1 MYLCPESPQYQ
12 AFRAFSVFRGLGGL
26 VRHRPASYRGDH
38 IVPWRLI
45 FAHPCPARI
54 CQKRG
59 NAKKYPLPDSATSF
73 NENNLAGT
81 LRLPLLSHSR
91 SNGSPQSPQIT
102 LISRVARI
110 MVPQQGQTYLML
122 RLMDFLLPPLVVPST
137 GKRLA
142 LILSSPKVF
151 LIHASASGASVVA
164 VQPYLA
170 CFSICRPWASA
181 VALNFWLW

>member
-1 MYLCPESPQYQ
+1 MGLCDRRDRKWADGGLFRQVPGKQKKPGKPIISGFPGIDTKTAFQIGGLFLYLSPESPPYQ

-81 LRLPLLSHSR
+81 LQLPL
-91 SNGSPQSPQIT
+91 
-102 LISRVARI
+102 
-110 MVPQQGQTYLML
+110 
-122 RLMDFLLPPLVVPST
+122 
-137 GKRLA
+137 
-142 LILSSPKVF
+142 F
-151 LIHASASGASVVA
+151 LIPARKPLHN
-164 VQPYLA
+164 L
-170 CFSICRPWASA
+170 RR
-181 VALNFWLW
+181 LH

>member
-1 MYLCPESPQYQ
+1 MYLCPESLILW
-12 AFRAFSVFRGLGGL
+12 AFRAFPVFRGLDGIG
-26 VRHRPASYRGDH
+26 HHWPACYRDDH
-38 IVPWRLI
+38 IAPRWLI
-45 FAHPCPARI
+45 SAHPCPARI

-59 NAKKYPLPDSATSF
+59 NAKKYPLPDSTTSF

-81 LRLPLLSHSR
+81 LRLPLLSHSC

-102 LISRVARI
+102 LTSRVARI
-110 MVPQQGQTYLML
+110 MVPQQGQPYLML

>member
-1 MYLCPESPQYQ
+1 MYLCPESLILW

-26 VRHRPASYRGDH
+26 GRHHLVFHCSDH
-38 IVPWRLI
+38 IALWRPI
-45 FAHPCPARI
+45 FAPPCLTLLY
-54 CQKRG
+54 QKRG

-81 LRLPLLSHSR
+81 LRLPLLSHSC

-102 LISRVARI
+102 LTSRVARI

-142 LILSSPKVF
+142 LILSSPKVS
-151 LIHASASGASVVA
+151 LIHTSASGANVVT
-164 VQPYLA
+164 VHPYLS
-170 CFSICRPWASA
+170 CFSMCSPWASA
-181 VALNFWLW
+181 VALNFSRR

>member
-81 LRLPLLSHSR
+81 LRLPLLSHSC

-102 LISRVARI
+102 LTSRVARI
-110 MVPQQGQTYLML
+110 MVPQQGQTSLRCSCSKGMQRLDRPTSSFIFISQARSPHHMVLM
-122 RLMDFLLPPLVVPST
+122 
-137 GKRLA
+137 
-142 LILSSPKVF
+142 
-151 LIHASASGASVVA
+151 
-164 VQPYLA
+164 
-170 CFSICRPWASA
+170 
-181 VALNFWLW
+181 

>member
-1 MYLCPESPQYQ
+1 M
-12 AFRAFSVFRGLGGL
+12 
-26 VRHRPASYRGDH
+26 
-38 IVPWRLI
+38 
-45 FAHPCPARI
+45 
-54 CQKRG
+54 
-59 NAKKYPLPDSATSF
+59 
-73 NENNLAGT
+73 
-81 LRLPLLSHSR
+81 
-91 SNGSPQSPQIT
+91 
-102 LISRVARI
+102 

-164 VQPYLA
+164 VQPFYA

>member
-1 MYLCPESPQYQ
+1 MYLCPESLILW
-12 AFRAFSVFRGLGGL
+12 AFRAFSVFRGLGGTS
-26 VRHRPASYRGDH
+26 RHQPASYCGDH
-38 IVPWRLI
+38 IIPWRLI

-59 NAKKYPLPDSATSF
+59 NAKKYPLPDSTTSF

-81 LRLPLLSHSR
+81 SRPPLFSYSR
-91 SNGSPQSPQIT
+91 SKASPQSPQIT
-102 LISRVARI
+102 LTSRVARI

-142 LILSSPKVF
+142 LILSSPKVS
-151 LIHASASGASVVA
+151 LIHASASGASVVT

-170 CFSICRPWASA
+170 CLSMCRPWASA

>member
-1 MYLCPESPQYQ
+1 MYLCPESLIVW
-12 AFRAFSVFRGLGGL
+12 AFRAFSIFRGLGGL
-26 VRHRPASYRGDH
+26 GCHQPASHGGDH
-38 IVPWRLI
+38 IAPWQLF

-59 NAKKYPLPDSATSF
+59 NAKKYPLPDSTTSF

-81 LRLPLLSHSR
+81 FAAPSFVLFPLEWLTAIPADYIDLPRCSDDSAAAR
-91 SNGSPQSPQIT
+91 ADIFDTSVNGFLTSALGSAFHRQAAGVD
-102 LISRVARI
+102 LVLA
-110 MVPQQGQTYLML
+110 QG
-122 RLMDFLLPPLVVPST
+122 
-137 GKRLA
+137 
-142 LILSSPKVF
+142 F
-151 LIHASASGASVVA
+151 LIHASASGASVVT

>member
-1 MYLCPESPQYQ
+1 MPGKPDIVDFPGFFC
-12 AFRAFSVFRGLGGL
+12 FRGLGGTS
-26 VRHRPASYRGDH
+26 RHQPASYCGDH

-81 LRLPLLSHSR
+81 LRLPLLSHSC

-102 LISRVARI
+102 LTSRVARI

-122 RLMDFLLPPLVVPST
+122 RLMVLSIPPVSFVAIFGWRKARFLSKP
-137 GKRLA
+137 
-142 LILSSPKVF
+142 I
-151 LIHASASGASVVA
+151 
-164 VQPYLA
+164 
-170 CFSICRPWASA
+170 
-181 VALNFWLW
+181 